1 MNLKQDDNLAGET
14 ARPVWRAV
22 LPGIFAVM
30 LVSVG
35 GAMLG
40 TPLGLAMWAL
50 VVCVILVAACEHEHG
65 LRSAVDV
72 GSVATGAGLVVL
84 GLPVVFAE
92 VSWANSALSGLVVWC
107 FALGVAGVVRGLMIA
122 GVGASVA
129 RASVARVSVARAMGV
144 VIAVV
149 WLGWPIFLAKVLVG
163 EGSEGVVD
171 WLVKLHPPMV
181 LNMLLEPG
189 DPWSHRPTAYGQ
201 MRLGQ
206 DVSYAMPTTAAWC
219 VLLHLSLSAAVWF
232 NVIRGAMTWVAK
244 RGKSAPM

>member
-107 FALGVAGVVRGLMIA
+107 FALGVAGVAGVVRGLMIA
-122 GVGASVA
+122 GVG
-129 RASVARVSVARAMGV
+129 VSVARAMGV
-144 VIAVV
+144 VIAVS

-163 EGSEGVVD
+163 EIASSRN
-171 WLVKLHPPMV
+171 W
-181 LNMLLEPG
+181 
-189 DPWSHRPTAYGQ
+189 A
-201 MRLGQ
+201 
-206 DVSYAMPTTAAWC
+206 
-219 VLLHLSLSAAVWF
+219 
-232 NVIRGAMTWVAK
+232 AK
-244 RGKSAPM
+244 RALRSSAGSSRAASMSCMVSCSPRR